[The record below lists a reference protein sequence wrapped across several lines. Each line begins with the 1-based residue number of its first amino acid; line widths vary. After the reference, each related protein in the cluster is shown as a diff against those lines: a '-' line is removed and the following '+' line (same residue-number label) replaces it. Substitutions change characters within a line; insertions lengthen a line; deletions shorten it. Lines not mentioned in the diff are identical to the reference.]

1 MYSSTIPKHVH
12 SEFRVDS
19 PTLAEF
25 GNRSGGVAST
35 INNSVLNNGQPAIPN
50 AGTPYSNLMNLNS
63 QYASN
68 SNIFQTDQLG
78 KTIDEESFKFTPRCL
93 TPLNF
98 DINQSSQQMGNLL
111 NATASDNLGLVNES
125 MYGSMFVTQKKDP
138 IQRGLDYD
146 AGLQMLGSNQQ
157 EQPEL
162 QQQEGYKEPLTG
174 FRKNIHYTTL
184 SSPMDSNSS
193 LSPYQR
199 NSLLSTEDYINAQ
212 QTIDTNQS
220 DITYSNSG
228 SDIYNNNAT
237 STIGELGEIYK
248 DRILSNLSDMDL
260 FVGDL
265 KDNYNAAL
273 PMPLLPSQT
282 FDFRFRD
289 NNEDNINYANNI
301 INNSNE
307 GNHYSNDNNNNDTN
321 SDNNNENN
329 NDNNNN
335 NNDSNESSNNNNNI
349 NNGQYPDGNDEGA
362 YYDGE
367 YTKSPI
373 VGNKRSKSVAVSL
386 SPNTVGEED
395 NCLNRN
401 PRKRRN
407 TVVVPPSTRVM
418 RKRTKKAAEEEE
430 LHGASGEEEG
440 SVGFHDNHHHHSH
453 SHHSDKQFKCTQCSS
468 SFTRKTRLTE
478 HMNRVHLGKVYHFE
492 CEQCGTRLSSKENLT
507 RHSIVHT
514 DKFKCHGCDRRFDR
528 SYRYLR
534 HIEKCSRLH

>member
-307 GNHYSNDNNNNDTN
+307 GNHY
-321 SDNNNENN
+321 
-329 NDNNNN
+329 
-335 NNDSNESSNNNNNI
+335 I
-349 NNGQYPDGNDEGA
+349 
-362 YYDGE
+362 
-367 YTKSPI
+367 
-373 VGNKRSKSVAVSL
+373 AVSL